1 MTDEQM
7 IELGSTRISLRRIL
21 KEVDDKTYTQEHIQ
35 DFMETIGEKKLDK
48 EFSELIEKKNVMGY
62 TVERLMESFEKSISL
77 LTVITVVAG
86 ATIGEIEENDNE
98 VITEQTKEIG
108 HMILTMLLSKVS
120 TFANNTKSELGLN
133 DYMMW
138 FPSKEK

>member
-21 KEVDDKTYTQEHIQ
+21 KEVDDKTSKQEHIQ